1 MPQGPFGLLVSAVGY
16 TVVAVREVT
25 PQMMRG
31 PTPCTEW
38 DLRTLL
44 HHLNDALD
52 VIAQGLDDGRID
64 LDRRDDVIALNQNDP
79 AATFLSRAGPL
90 LAACRSGGHRRAI
103 TIAGHLLPLSVVAA
117 TVAIEIAVHGWDVSQ
132 ASGHARPI
140 PAALALALLAICPS
154 LVTNATRRPLF
165 GRPVSVSPE
174 ASPSDQIVAFLGR
187 TPTADVIVKH
197 DIPSRS

>member
-64 LDRRDDVIALNQNDP
+64 LYGRDGVIALNQTDP

-90 LAACRSGGHRRAI
+90 LAACRSGRHRQAI
-103 TIAGHLLPLSVVAA
+103 TIAGHLLPPSVVAT

-132 ASGHARPI
+132 ACGDARPI
-140 PAALALALLAICPS
+140 PAALAMALLAICPS
-154 LVTNATRRPLF
+154 LVTDATRRPLF
-165 GRPVSVSPE
+165 ARPVAVSPE
-174 ASPSDQIVAFLGR
+174 ASPSDLLVAFLGR
-187 TPTADVIVKH
+187 TPTADVIVERN
-197 DIPSRS
+197 IPSAS